1 MQLNY
6 RTVTELENTMSTREL
21 YEWYDYYSQEPFFAD
36 RLEMQLATLSTMV
49 GGFGGSKLKP
59 NDFMIR
65 KLEEK
70 KLTNK
75 EFENNLKEM
84 FAGFAKKG

>member
-1 MQLNY
+1 
-6 RTVTELENTMSTREL
+6 MSVREL
-21 YEWYDYYSQEPFFAD
+21 HEWYEYYSQEPFLAD
-36 RLEMQLATLSTMV
+36 RLEQQLATLSTIV
-49 GGFGGSKLKP
+49 GSFGGSKLKP

-70 KLTNK
+70 KLSNK
-75 EFENNLKEM
+75 EFENNLKAM

>member
-1 MQLNY
+1 
-6 RTVTELENTMSTREL
+6 MSVREL
-21 YEWYDYYSQEPFFAD
+21 HEWYEYYSQEPFLAD
-36 RLEMQLATLSTMV
+36 RLEQQLATLSTMV
-49 GGFGGSKLKP
+49 GSFGGSKLKP

-75 EFENNLKEM
+75 EFENNLKAM

>member
-1 MQLNY
+1 
-6 RTVTELENTMSTREL
+6 MSVREL
-21 YEWYDYYSQEPFFAD
+21 HEWYEYYSQEPFLAD
-36 RLEMQLATLSTMV
+36 RLEQQLATLSTMV
-49 GGFGGSKLKP
+49 GSFGGSKLKP

-70 KLTNK
+70 KLSNK
-75 EFENNLKEM
+75 EFENNLKAM

>member
-1 MQLNY
+1 
-6 RTVTELENTMSTREL
+6 MSVREL
-21 YEWYDYYSQEPFFAD
+21 HEWYEYYSQEPFLAD
-36 RLEMQLATLSTMV
+36 RLEQQLATLSTMV
-49 GGFGGSKLKP
+49 GSFGGSKLKP

-65 KLEEK
+65 KPEEK

-75 EFENNLKEM
+75 EFENNLKAM